1 MKMRCRKRSAYTGT
15 LGVISIREGKFCVP
29 SQWKRG
35 EFPAEL
41 SLLQPLYIMIEIDGI
56 ENIDHVQL
64 GDPGGYDAAE
74 EQLFVTTE

>member
-1 MKMRCRKRSAYTGT
+1 
-15 LGVISIREGKFCVP
+15 
-29 SQWKRG
+29 
-35 EFPAEL
+35 
-41 SLLQPLYIMIEIDGI
+41 MIEIDGI

>member
-1 MKMRCRKRSAYTGT
+1 MACACGAPDVQNPFSRRRVRA
-15 LGVISIREGKFCVP
+15 P
-29 SQWKRG
+29 SQRKLG
-35 EFPAEL
+35 GLLADL
-41 SLLQPLYIMIEIDGI
+41 ILLQPLYIMIEIDGI